1 MSQLL
6 LARILEIRQ
15 SRREN
20 EKKQILRFAQDDST
34 FFDPQ
39 LSLSISQSADA
50 KKPGDE
56 PGSFACLRTTWVL
69 LRYCFFCCLLRR
81 SLLGCCLLCCLLYCQ
96 SSTSF
101 S

>member
-56 PGSFACLRTTWVL
+56 PGSFACL
-69 LRYCFFCCLLRR
+69 
-81 SLLGCCLLCCLLYCQ
+81 
-96 SSTSF
+96 
-101 S
+101 